1 MLRNRLVRL
10 SGDNILWIPSLNL
23 VGDLM
28 NLRCVY
34 TCHVYRPVTAPHVN
48 ISFSAKYL
56 GDRLETFIH
65 LFTKTIDIFLLAFSS
80 CFFFHFPLLFHFFSI
95 LLYIILYFQH
105 DRSSQKRNNIYFVFS
120 FSFFFLVHILS
131 CTHPCSLFFSFLSFT
146 LFHSFHIH
154 SFRQYR

>member
-1 MLRNRLVRL
+1 
-10 SGDNILWIPSLNL
+10 
-23 VGDLM
+23 M

-120 FSFFFLVHILS
+120 FSFFFQCISFLAHILA
-131 CTHPCSLFFSFLSFT
+131 LFFFSFLSFT

>member
-1 MLRNRLVRL
+1 
-10 SGDNILWIPSLNL
+10 
-23 VGDLM
+23 M

-131 CTHPCSLFFSFLSFT
+131 CTHPCSLFFFFLIIHSLSFISHS
-146 LFHSFHIH
+146 LFSPI
-154 SFRQYR
+154 